1 MKHTHVISCPSPNIP
16 CDVCA
21 TPNDTSAT
29 QRCHAPKNVKLHL
42 GSVHLPTSTVQGS
55 NKAQCDN
62 IHNYHQLS
70 HDPELP
76 VISSCFSYLKLSIPP
91 DTSLGFPHNFASRAL
106 ATCWTALK
114 FNAHKS
120 KHDKLWQVDF
130 VYLWRNFCQ
139 RNGEA
144 KTSTQ
149 FHKCI
154 AWSGEFLAWIFASS
168 NGIAMPCTAYSTHS
182 STNWC
187 HLTISWNH
195 DISSSSR
202 TLGWADWRQEKPL

>member
-1 MKHTHVISCPSPNIP
+1 MKHTHVISCPSPNVP

-76 VISSCFSYLKLSIPP
+76 VISSCFSYLKLIQIVHP
-91 DTSLGFPHNFASRAL
+91 TSHITWFPA
-106 ATCWTALK
+106 
-114 FNAHKS
+114 
-120 KHDKLWQVDF
+120 
-130 VYLWRNFCQ
+130 
-139 RNGEA
+139 
-144 KTSTQ
+144 
-149 FHKCI
+149 
-154 AWSGEFLAWIFASS
+154 
-168 NGIAMPCTAYSTHS
+168 
-182 STNWC
+182 
-187 HLTISWNH
+187 
-195 DISSSSR
+195 
-202 TLGWADWRQEKPL
+202 

>member
-1 MKHTHVISCPSPNIP
+1 MKHTHVISCPSPNVP

-76 VISSCFSYLKLSIPP
+76 VISSCFSYLKLYIPP
-91 DTSLGFPHNFASRAL
+91 VTSLGFPHNFASRAL

-149 FHKCI
+149 FHKCM
-154 AWSGEFLAWIFASS
+154 AWSRMIRQVPSMNICLKQRNRHAMHSLQHPQFDKLMPFDNFLK
-168 NGIAMPCTAYSTHS
+168 
-182 STNWC
+182 
-187 HLTISWNH
+187 SWH
-195 DISSSSR
+195 
-202 TLGWADWRQEKPL
+202 

>member
-1 MKHTHVISCPSPNIP
+1 MKHTHVISCPSPNVP

-76 VISSCFSYLKLSIPP
+76 VISSCFSYLKLYIPP
-91 DTSLGFPHNFASRAL
+91 VTSLGFRHNFASRAL
-106 ATCWTALK
+106 ATCWTTLK
-114 FNAHKS
+114 FNAHNQNMTS
-120 KHDKLWQVDF
+120 YDKLTLFIFQ
-130 VYLWRNFCQ
+130 
-139 RNGEA
+139 ETSA
-144 KTSTQ
+144 KEMEKQKLPHNSTSALLDQ
-149 FHKCI
+149 
-154 AWSGEFLAWIFASS
+154 ASS
-168 NGIAMPCTAYSTHS
+168 
-182 STNWC
+182 
-187 HLTISWNH
+187 
-195 DISSSSR
+195 
-202 TLGWADWRQEKPL
+202 

>member
-1 MKHTHVISCPSPNIP
+1 MKHTHVISCPSPNVP

-55 NKAQCDN
+55 NKAPCDN

-76 VISSCFSYLKLSIPP
+76 VISSCFSYLKLYIPP
-91 DTSLGFPHNFASRAL
+91 VTSLGFPHNFASRAL

-114 FNAHKS
+114 FNAHNQNMTS
-120 KHDKLWQVDF
+120 YDKLTLFIFQ
-130 VYLWRNFCQ
+130 
-139 RNGEA
+139 ETSA
-144 KTSTQ
+144 KEMEKQKLPHNSTSALLDQ
-149 FHKCI
+149 
-154 AWSGEFLAWIFASS
+154 ASS
-168 NGIAMPCTAYSTHS
+168 
-182 STNWC
+182 
-187 HLTISWNH
+187 
-195 DISSSSR
+195 
-202 TLGWADWRQEKPL
+202 